1 MILFWHQYSRSFSSR
16 KDDFHSVFYPE
27 MLNDHFEDNREKLFN
42 DYRFR
47 SAQLTCDIGNAIKM
61 SCWGCGVTDV
71 SYQSCV
77 SSECKK
83 KRAEEEHLHVYVAKA
98 LGPSGSRTYVGKLYK
113 A

>member
-1 MILFWHQYSRSFSSR
+1 
-16 KDDFHSVFYPE
+16 
-27 MLNDHFEDNREKLFN
+27 
-42 DYRFR
+42 
-47 SAQLTCDIGNAIKM
+47 M

-98 LGPSGSRTYVGKLYK
+98 LGPSGSKTYVGKIYK